1 MIFEANFEH
10 MLDTTLLISTRK
22 NIRLTRA
29 LKRENLPLEQIQN
42 RMSLQMPETK
52 KKEKADYII
61 ENNSSKDNFKKKLI
75 DFYNT
80 LPI

>member
-10 MLDTTLLISTRK
+10 MLDITLLISTRK

-29 LKRENLPLEQIQN
+29 LKRKNLPLEQIQN
-42 RMSLQMPETK
+42 RMSLQMKEIK

-61 ENNSSKDNFKKKLI
+61 ENNASKENFNKKLI

>member
-1 MIFEANFEH
+1 
-10 MLDTTLLISTRK
+10 MLDMTLLISTRK

-29 LKRENLPLEQIQN
+29 LKRKNLPLEQIQN
-42 RMSLQMPETK
+42 RMSLQMKETK

-61 ENNSSKDNFKKKLI
+61 ENNASKENFNKKLI
-75 DFYNT
+75 NFYNA